1 MQYVAGA
8 LNDYNYSEP
17 TYADQDEIAC
27 SFADEGGDE
36 ATNTLLDVPK
46 ADATFWIAPDVVVTP
61 QYRIRLT
68 KRYGVAVT
76 TRNIYQVI
84 GEPSRDVLLR
94 QRTKGV
100 FFNGKRNGNGVSGG
114 PIGCICG

>member
-84 GEPSRDVLLR
+84 GEPSRDVLL
-94 QRTKGV
+94 QKVKAKLVPTKTTD
-100 FFNGKRNGNGVSGG
+100 
-114 PIGCICG
+114 

>member
-1 MQYVAGA
+1 MRYVAGA

-17 TYADQDEIAC
+17 TYADEIEIPC

-46 ADATFWIAPDVVVTP
+46 ADATFWITPDIVVTP

-68 KRYGVAVT
+68 RRFGVAVT
-76 TRNIYQVI
+76 TQNIYQVV
-84 GEPSRDVLLR
+84 GEPSRDVLL
-94 QRTKGV
+94 QKITAKLL
-100 FFNGKRNGNGVSGG
+100 
-114 PIGCICG
+114 PEHT